1 MASLGRLSSRLLRGS
16 IRAQVCSPRVLGLS
30 AAAER
35 DTECRVSNGVSM
47 FRRHLCAAA
56 ADPYSE
62 PDNSRMMENV
72 CQNPPSREQLVKLGE
87 YVASIM
93 PKYIQEVQI
102 TACDELELL
111 IHPDGIVPALT
122 ILKEHSMTQMTQL
135 VHLTALD
142 VPKRP
147 KRFELVYNLLSLPF
161 NSRIRLR
168 TYTDELTPLSSAEPV
183 FRSADWLEREVW
195 DMYGV
200 FFTNHPDLRRIL
212 TDYGFEG
219 HPMRKDFPLSG
230 YVELRYDLEEERVV
244 AEPVEL
250 AQEFRRFDFNH
261 SWEQFPLHRQHGPPP
276 SVEAESTSKPEEK
289 K

>member
-1 MASLGRLSSRLLRGS
+1 MRSSGSGVLRATVLCVSLYIYRW
-16 IRAQVCSPRVLGLS
+16 VYV
-30 AAAER
+30 
-35 DTECRVSNGVSM
+35 
-47 FRRHLCAAA
+47 A

-147 KRFELVYNLLSLPF
+147 KRFEVCRSIWDCRAL
-161 NSRIRLR
+161 LR
-168 TYTDELTPLSSAEPV
+168 TLSY
-183 FRSADWLEREVW
+183 
-195 DMYGV
+195 MY
-200 FFTNHPDLRRIL
+200 
-212 TDYGFEG
+212 
-219 HPMRKDFPLSG
+219 
-230 YVELRYDLEEERVV
+230 YDDV
-244 AEPVEL
+244 
-250 AQEFRRFDFNH
+250 
-261 SWEQFPLHRQHGPPP
+261 
-276 SVEAESTSKPEEK
+276 KP
-289 K
+289 